1 MRTIIKSR
9 KNTSEGKGQ
18 AEYNARPGRKGS
30 AFDSKAQG
38 EYSFLNEVFHSIASV
53 SLPVCEAPF
62 GQAFY
67 DGKVEWT
74 YEDLIKIDALDNISY
89 LENTVKAYCKI
100 HNANFDYKRSDNP
113 LVSMCDLLNLAQ
125 SVSPEG
131 HQISLDYKEIINK
144 VVMMEF
150 STCEY
155 DSYTLFFLPV
165 SFVRNLPS
173 EVKPVVKK
181 ALGVISV
188 INCLEVPEEHMD
200 MSYALGV
207 WDDGESYKEL
217 EEEDPVAYKELMEM
231 ISRYREGD
239 IYDLITECSI
249 YTDNSNLIIDEIEK
263 FLPKYKDTNIGTL
276 LSKLKSGL
284 ELAQEG
290 SWKQFAYTPDNCMI
304 EDYNE
309 QDEGTMDQAR
319 LFGLVYDLMD
329 EIVERATDCIN
340 SEAGA
345 MYIED
350 FYDCRE
356 LTPDTKEAF
365 APSDFLKRWSSWFSE
380 LIDIIQNI

>member
-1 MRTIIKSR
+1 MQTFIESR
-9 KNTSEGKGQ
+9 KNTSKGKRPT
-18 AEYNARPGRKGS
+18 EHNAPPGREGS
-30 AFDSKAQG
+30 AFDSKRQG

-53 SLPVCEAPF
+53 SLPVREKPF
-62 GQAFY
+62 GQAFV

-74 YEDLIKIDALDNISY
+74 YENLIKIDALDNISY
-89 LENTVKAYCKI
+89 LEKTVQSYCKI

-113 LVSMCDLLNLAQ
+113 LVSMSDLLNLAQ
-125 SVSPEG
+125 SVCPEG
-131 HQISLDYKEIINK
+131 HQISLDYNEIINK

-165 SFVRNLPS
+165 SFVRKLPS
-173 EVKPVVKK
+173 EVKPIVKK

-217 EEEDPVAYKELMEM
+217 EEEDPVGYKELMET
-231 ISRYREGD
+231 ISRYLEGD
-239 IYDLITECSI
+239 IHDLITECSI
-249 YTDNSNLIIDEIEK
+249 YTDNANLIIEEIEK
-263 FLPKYKDTNIGTL
+263 VLPTYKDTNIGTL
-276 LSKLKSGL
+276 LSRLKSGL

-290 SWKQFAYTPDNCMI
+290 SWKQFGYTPDNCMI

-309 QDEGTMDQAR
+309 QGEATMDQAR
-319 LFGLVYDLMD
+319 LFALVYDLMD

-345 MYIED
+345 IYIED

-356 LTPDTKEAF
+356 LTPDTNEALV
-365 APSDFLKRWSSWFSE
+365 PSDFLKRWSSWFSE
-380 LIDIIQNI
+380 LIDIIQII